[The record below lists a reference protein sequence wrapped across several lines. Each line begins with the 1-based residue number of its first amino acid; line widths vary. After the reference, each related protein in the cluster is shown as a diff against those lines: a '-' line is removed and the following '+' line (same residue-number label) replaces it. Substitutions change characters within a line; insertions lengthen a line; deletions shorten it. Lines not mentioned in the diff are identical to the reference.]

1 MKKEESY
8 ALKCVHHSHLK
19 TRTGTKSM
27 NRKNHNLVEWTHSAV
42 GRMKKKKSQFTLFNY
57 IREPLDP
64 GSLYFTE
71 NKVGQSSFLPQISGF
86 EYKMINYK
94 SFLHP

>member
-42 GRMKKKKSQFTLFNY
+42 GRMKKKKVSSHSLTILESLWTLVPCILLKTKLVKVVFCLKY
-57 IREPLDP
+57 LD
-64 GSLYFTE
+64 LNTR
-71 NKVGQSSFLPQISGF
+71 
-86 EYKMINYK
+86 
-94 SFLHP
+94 